1 MIKKLLIDIDD
12 TILDFRK
19 CGSWSLFR
27 AAGDM
32 GVTIPEDAFQTFLV
46 INTKMWKDL
55 EKNLITKE
63 ELYRTRFGFVF
74 EKWGIEGDSV
84 RFGQRYEANL
94 AESTFLIEGAREFL
108 EYLSSKYEIYTASN
122 GLYQSQINRLT
133 KAGLTG
139 YIKDN
144 FISEKVGAQKPSKA
158 FFEHCLKN
166 SGCGSKDEIVMIG
179 DSISADLYGA
189 KEIGIG
195 YYWFNWRREECP
207 EDLHPKGTI
216 YKLKEISNYL

>member
-84 RFGQRYEANL
+84 RFGQRYEDNL

-133 KAGLTG
+133 KAGLMG
-139 YIKDN
+139 YIKDK
-144 FISEKVGAQKPSKA
+144 ISFPKRWGHRSPRRLSSNTASKTRDADQKTK
-158 FFEHCLKN
+158 
-166 SGCGSKDEIVMIG
+166 
-179 DSISADLYGA
+179 
-189 KEIGIG
+189 
-195 YYWFNWRREECP
+195 
-207 EDLHPKGTI
+207 
-216 YKLKEISNYL
+216 